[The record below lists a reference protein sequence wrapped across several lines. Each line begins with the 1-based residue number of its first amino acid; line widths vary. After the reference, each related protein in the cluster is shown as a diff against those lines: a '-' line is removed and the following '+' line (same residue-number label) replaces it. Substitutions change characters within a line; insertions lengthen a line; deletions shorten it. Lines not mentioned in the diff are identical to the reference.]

1 MDPGNLRCKCQGF
14 YLIAP
19 TCYLQLHLLHQL
31 LNSKP
36 YHSTA
41 AADDNLFI
49 PFFLFLFPISF
60 IHPSRWLLSSDGIS
74 AAVVKANSKHLNL
87 HVKRQ
92 SSEKEREKKML
103 NCAKIL
109 FLDSTQGLLIF
120 FIQLWLNPTT
130 CTLSEI
136 SETNHTQVKGVNL
149 GENLPIERDTYTHT
163 IRRGNG

>member
-36 YHSTA
+36 YHSAA

-49 PFFLFLFPISF
+49 PFFFSFFPSLSST
-60 IHPSRWLLSSDGIS
+60 HQRWLLSLDGIS

-92 SSEKEREKKML
+92 SSEKERKKKML
-103 NCAKIL
+103 KYY
-109 FLDSTQGLLIF
+109 F
-120 FIQLWLNPTT
+120 
-130 CTLSEI
+130 
-136 SETNHTQVKGVNL
+136 
-149 GENLPIERDTYTHT
+149 
-163 IRRGNG
+163 